1 MDKQIIVDAHNS
13 MRQMIA
19 MGNVKESMTLNNM
32 MNKRNETINSLLFYP
47 HFHQP
52 MKNRKTE
59 HVTY

>member
-32 MNKRNETINSLLFYP
+32 MNKINETINSLLF
-47 HFHQP
+47 
-52 MKNRKTE
+52 
-59 HVTY
+59 